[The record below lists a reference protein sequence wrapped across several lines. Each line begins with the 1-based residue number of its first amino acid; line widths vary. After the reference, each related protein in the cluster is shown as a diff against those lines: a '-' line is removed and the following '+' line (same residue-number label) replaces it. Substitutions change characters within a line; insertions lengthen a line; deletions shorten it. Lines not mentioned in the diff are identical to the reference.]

1 LAEVATS
8 NALRESLNR
17 VRKNIDSNK
26 SRVGDLERT
35 ILDGVTFPDVGS
47 FEIKGDV
54 LTKEGAASRSKGF
67 QNLPQNQKTKTQLV
81 QLFREF
87 ERYNNQDGITDADAE
102 RIL

>member
-47 FEIKGDV
+47 FEIRGDV

-87 ERYNNQDGITDADAE
+87 ERYNNQDGINDADAE

>member
-1 LAEVATS
+1 MAEVATS

-81 QLFREF
+81 PTFQ
-87 ERYNNQDGITDADAE
+87 
-102 RIL
+102 RIRKI